1 MTQYP
6 PSNRFIAGRAPGYS
20 IRGDGGMADSIE
32 YSIVIPV
39 YNSEKTLHELYSRIV
54 RVFNGISEN
63 FEIVLVDDCSHDDS
77 WSIMKELR
85 SQDERVKIIHLAR
98 NFGQHNAT
106 LCGFHHCNGRYVV
119 IMDDD
124 LQHPPEEIPVLIKK
138 LDEGYLAVY
147 GDYKVKCHSKIENFF
162 SRVFGHIMHMV
173 LDIPETVYISSFA
186 VFASEVIKNATSI
199 RSAHV
204 FLPAVISKS
213 VPMNKIGSVEVIHN
227 PRKAGSSN
235 YSFIKYL
242 KLSLNLII
250 NYSALPL
257 IFVIAFGLLMSLL
270 SIAYGTSIVANWLLH
285 PGSGVMGWNSL
296 IVAVTF
302 LSGVILMSMGV
313 IGEYVRRIL
322 AELTY
327 EQPFL
332 IGEMEI

>member
-1 MTQYP
+1 
-6 PSNRFIAGRAPGYS
+6 
-20 IRGDGGMADSIE
+20 MADNTE

-39 YNSEKTLHELYSRIV
+39 YNGEKTLHELYSRIIG
-54 RVFNGISEN
+54 VFSEISEKI
-63 FEIVLVDDCSHDDS
+63 EVILVDDCSHDGS
-77 WSIMKELR
+77 WSVMKDLR

-106 LCGFHHCNGRYVV
+106 LCGFHHCNGRYVI

-124 LQHPPEEIPVLIKK
+124 LQHPPEEIPVLINK
-138 LDEGYLAVY
+138 LNDGYLAVY
-147 GDYKVKCHSKIENFF
+147 GDYRVKCHSKIENFF
-162 SRVFGHIMHMV
+162 SRMIECIMHIV
-173 LDIPETVYISSFA
+173 LNVPGTVYISSFA
-186 VFASEVIKNATSI
+186 IFSSDVIKNAISI

-204 FLPAVISKS
+204 FLPAMISKS
-213 VPMNKIGSVEVIHN
+213 VPMNKVNSVKVVHE
-227 PRKAGSSN
+227 PRKVGSSN

-270 SIAYGTSIVANWLLH
+270 SMAYGMSIVANWLLN
-285 PGSGVMGWNSL
+285 PGSGLMGWNSL

-302 LSGVILMSMGV
+302 LSGVMLMSMGV

-332 IGEMEI
+332 IGEIDV